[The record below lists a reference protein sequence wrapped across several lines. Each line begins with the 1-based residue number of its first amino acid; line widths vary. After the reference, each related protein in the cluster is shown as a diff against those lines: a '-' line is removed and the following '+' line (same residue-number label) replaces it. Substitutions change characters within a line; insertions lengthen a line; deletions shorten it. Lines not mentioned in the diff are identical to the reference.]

1 MEDQRLVGKRIRRLW
16 GESKLAKMVCSG
28 SLALRFVNNDHITA
42 EPIYSTVHAH
52 HEVYVT
58 AEITYSTAH
67 ACYEVLAWSRIV
79 CCMYM

>member
-1 MEDQRLVGKRIRRLW
+1 MVDKHIRRLW

-42 EPIYSTVHAH
+42 ELMYSTVHAH
-52 HEVYVT
+52 HEVYIT

-67 ACYEVLAWSRIV
+67 ACYEILAWSWVV
-79 CCMYM
+79 CSTYM